1 MRTTDA
7 TGNIRLPKPI
17 YAVAGAGEIAYRRL
31 RTLPEQVEALRERV
45 APRVRTLREELP
57 GRVETLR
64 SELPARVSMLVTEAR
79 EVYGGLVAR
88 GEQVVDAA
96 RSRRRTGS
104 TTAAPARIAAAS
116 AKAAAAS
123 ANGVRAVAKKAV
135 KKAAPAKG

>member
-1 MRTTDA
+1 MSTTDA
-7 TGNIRLPKPI
+7 TGSIRLPKPI

-31 RTLPEQVEALRERV
+31 RTLPEQVEALREQV
-45 APRVRTLREELP
+45 APRVRTLRAELP

-64 SELPARVSMLVTEAR
+64 TQLPARVSMLVTEAR

-96 RSRRRTGS
+96 RARRRT
-104 TTAAPARIAAAS
+104 AAT
-116 AKAAAAS
+116 AS
-123 ANGVRAVAKKAV
+123 ANGAPAVAKKAV